1 MEGGA
6 QYLEVLTGDNV
17 GNEFPKWTGRGGAW
31 FRDSLLGRHLDL
43 KAGFQGKFF
52 SSFQGRGFD
61 QLAQIDVPT
70 LNPATIDMAGT
81 VDFLLIAH
89 IGSAYVHFVWENLLD
104 RQYIMRI
111 FYPMPERNIRFGI
124 SWDFLD

>member
-1 MEGGA
+1 
-6 QYLEVLTGDNV
+6 
-17 GNEFPKWTGRGGAW
+17 
-31 FRDSLLGRHLDL
+31 
-43 KAGFQGKFF
+43 
-52 SSFQGRGFD
+52 
-61 QLAQIDVPT
+61 
-70 LNPATIDMAGT
+70 MAGT